1 MLLLHD
7 GPMMKPTGDVAD
19 LITAVTVTLVTL
31 THEYILI
38 PGLIRS
44 LPCFCS
50 VSSSTV
56 NC

>member
-19 LITAVTVTLVTL
+19 LITAVTVTLVAL

-44 LPCFCS
+44 LPCFWS